1 MTGLETK
8 IFDFIEKQYKAK
20 FLGEVK
26 VIIDGDEYCLNL
38 TLNNYMIPLVI
49 CSQSTSEDNFYEFIT
64 KEIAS
69 RNLVRVDYLKL
80 VKINNTD
87 ENDKKRCS

>member
-1 MTGLETK
+1 
-8 IFDFIEKQYKAK
+8 
-20 FLGEVK
+20 
-26 VIIDGDEYCLNL
+26 
-38 TLNNYMIPLVI
+38 MIPLVI